1 MMQFGVLYIDD
12 EIHNLNSFKAA
23 FRRDFNIHVAQ
34 SAREGRKILEQ
45 NEIAVIVTDQRM
57 PVMTGIEFLE
67 SIIPVYPDTIRIL
80 LTGFSDINAVMDA
93 INRGQV
99 YKYLVKP
106 WRLPERPYKPKTRIF
121 EYFLPGTSTVQLPL
135 SSISASPTKLFLGER
150 DITQESPSPP
160 PVISQRCGAAPP
172 CQVYIC

>member
-1 MMQFGVLYIDD
+1 MTQFGVLYVDD

-23 FRRDFNIHVAQ
+23 FRRDFNIYVAQ
-34 SAREGRKILEQ
+34 SAREGRRVLDQ

-57 PVMTGIEFLE
+57 PGVTGIEFLE

-80 LTGFSDINAVMDA
+80 LTGFSDVNAVMDA

-106 WRLPERPYKPKTRIF
+106 WADEELKMY
-121 EYFLPGTSTVQLPL
+121 VQNAIEIYNLRRENRDLAQKLEQANKQLDMLTKGGL
-135 SSISASPTKLFLGER
+135 S
-150 DITQESPSPP
+150 
-160 PVISQRCGAAPP
+160 
-172 CQVYIC
+172 

>member
-23 FRRDFNIHVAQ
+23 FRRDFNIYVAQ

-106 WRLPERPYKPKTRIF
+106 WADEELKMYIQNAIEIYHLRKENRELANKLEQANK
-121 EYFLPGTSTVQLPL
+121 QLSNL
-135 SSISASPTKLFLGER
+135 SNTAL
-150 DITQESPSPP
+150 
-160 PVISQRCGAAPP
+160 
-172 CQVYIC
+172 

>member
-1 MMQFGVLYIDD
+1 MPSGVLYVDD

-23 FRRDFNIHVAQ
+23 FRRDFNIYTAQ
-34 SAREGRKILEQ
+34 SAREGRRVLDQ

-57 PVMTGIEFLE
+57 PGMTGIEFLE
-67 SIIPVYPDTIRIL
+67 SIIHIYPDTIRIL

-106 WRLPERPYKPKTRIF
+106 WQNDELKMYIENALEIYHLRKENKELAR
-121 EYFLPGTSTVQLPL
+121 
-135 SSISASPTKLFLGER
+135 KLELANIEL
-150 DITQESPSPP
+150 ENLLK
-160 PVISQRCGAAPP
+160 SQ
-172 CQVYIC
+172 

>member
-1 MMQFGVLYIDD
+1 MQFGVLYIDD

-23 FRRDFNIHVAQ
+23 FRRDFSIHVAQ
-34 SAREGRKILEQ
+34 SAREGRKILDQ

-57 PVMTGIEFLE
+57 PGMTGIEFLE

-106 WRLPERPYKPKTRIF
+106 WADEELKMYIQNAIEIYHLRKENRELSQKLEKANK
-121 EYFLPGTSTVQLPL
+121 QLEAL
-135 SSISASPTKLFLGER
+135 TKTKL
-150 DITQESPSPP
+150 
-160 PVISQRCGAAPP
+160 
-172 CQVYIC
+172 